1 VIPLSLVGAHWEWS
15 ERLGLTMR
23 EIFPGKAPLRSLP
36 ALKQRL
42 QALPAGTLLVV
53 GRPVN
58 VNRWLSAYTGL
69 IAYPRAVVGDWVDS
83 ASISNH
89 PVGGDALYAQTLA
102 RLGDTRIVPLVAGF
116 VSFGAA
122 GAETLGG
129 GYARLREPL
138 GSLVV
143 HVVNPAGLGVDAA
156 SGRALFTLGEG
167 RTKIVV
173 FAPSEFRGDLS
184 LTLRPYP
191 GRPGTRLVAYVAGG
205 DYSHRSVRLASEG
218 APIVEIPLAGET
230 TLRLPLALPRGLSTI
245 VLVVDDGRGTL
256 GAREPVTVVGLS
268 LESRD

>member
-1 VIPLSLVGAHWEWS
+1 
-15 ERLGLTMR
+15 MQ

-83 ASISNH
+83 ASISTH
-89 PVGGDALYAQTLA
+89 PVGGDALFERTLA
-102 RLGDTRIVPLVAGF
+102 RIDDDRVVPIVAGF
-116 VSFGAA
+116 VPFGST
-122 GAETLGG
+122 GAEPIGG
-129 GYARLREPL
+129 GYARLRQPVGL
-138 GSLVV
+138 LVV
-143 HVVNPAGLGVDAA
+143 HVVNPAGIGTEA
-156 SGRALFTLGEG
+156 GTRKPLFTMGEG

-173 FAPSEFRGDLS
+173 YSPGDLRADLR

-218 APIVEIPLAGET
+218 PPRAA
-230 TLRLPLALPRGLSTI
+230 LPLSGEVNLRVPLELPAGLSTV
-245 VLVVDDGRGTL
+245 VLVLDDGRGTL
-256 GAREPVTVVGLS
+256 DARQPVTVVGLA
-268 LESRD
+268 LEPGAPPTNTSR